1 MTLEFQPADDFS
13 SFIDGAET
21 VTLRRR
27 GCDETISVPTAYRL
41 KVTAEEALSSD
52 GKVEQYDTDWHLQLP
67 SGTLAPSVGDMVIDA
82 QDRCWTILEVKHLT
96 RLERWKCSTRELS
109 VAYGVHDRV
118 VVERPVW
125 DYSGT
130 GPAVSG
136 WNYAFTALPVRI
148 QPLEVDV
155 AITEDGIF
163 TKAYFEII
171 FAEQV
176 ALEPYDRFVAE
187 DGTIYTMVSYEGAER
202 IDELPVV
209 KVLRQEAV

>member
-1 MTLEFQPADDFS
+1 MTFEVQPEGDFS

-27 GCDETISVPTAYRL
+27 ASEETVAVPTAYRL
-41 KVTAEEALSSD
+41 KTTDQEALPSD
-52 GKVEQYDTDWHLQLP
+52 GVVQQHDVEWHLQLP
-67 SGTLAPSVGDMVIDA
+67 GETLAPSVGDVVVDA
-82 QDRCWTILEVKHLT
+82 QGRCWTILKARHLS
-96 RLERWKCSTRELS
+96 RLQRWKCSTRELS
-109 VAYGVHDRV
+109 LAYGFHDRV

-125 DYSGT
+125 DYSGI
-130 GPAVSG
+130 GPIVAG

-155 AITEDGIF
+155 AVTPDGTF
-163 TKAYFEII
+163 TRAYFEII

-176 ALEPYDRFVAE
+176 SLEPYDRFVAE
-187 DGTIYTMVSYEGAER
+187 DGTIYTMDSYEGAER

-209 KVLRQEAV
+209 KVLRQETA